1 MILDASAV
9 LAFLWREPGQER
21 VRDALLAG
29 SSMATIN
36 FAEVATKYVLR
47 GAIAQVERLRN
58 ELPVTMVPVDEELA
72 VQAALM
78 AGIAKPFGLSMGD
91 RICLALARRTGL
103 PALTADRSWLQVAS
117 VLGVTVEAIR

>member
-21 VRDALLAG
+21 VRDALLTG

-47 GAIAQVERLRN
+47 GAIAQVERLRQ
-58 ELPVTMVPVDEELA
+58 ELPVTMVPVDEDLA

-78 AGIAKPFGLSMGD
+78 AAVTKPFGLSMGD

-117 VLGVTVEAIR
+117 ELGVTVEAIR